1 MSERTSY
8 EPGTPCWVDLG
19 TPDIEAAASFY
30 GDLFGWDV
38 PEQPNSEQVGG
49 YRRAQKDGAD
59 VAGAMPL
66 MQEGQPPAWT
76 MYISV
81 ADADATAEA
90 VTANGGTQIAAP
102 MDVMDL
108 GRMALFTDPEG
119 AFFGIWQ
126 AGTFPGAAR
135 VNEPGSLSWNELET
149 RDPAAAKRF
158 YGAVFGW
165 QFEEEN
171 MPGGMTYNVAK
182 LGDARVAGMAD
193 IKGRVPDQVLA
204 HWMAYF
210 SVDDAEGAIGKVEA
224 GGGSVTFGPI
234 DIPVGR
240 FAMVADPWGA
250 NFAVVKHSEETA
262 ASAP

>member
-8 EPGTPCWVDLG
+8 EPGVPCWVDLG
-19 TPDIEAAASFY
+19 TPDIEGAARFY
-30 GDLFGWDV
+30 GELFGWEA
-38 PEQPNSEQVGG
+38 PEQPNSQQVGG

-59 VAGAMPL
+59 VAGVMPL

-76 MYISV
+76 TYVAV
-81 ADADATAEA
+81 ADADATAAA
-90 VTANGGTQIAAP
+90 VSENGGAQIAAP

-126 AGTFPGAAR
+126 AGMFPGAAR

-149 RDPAAAKRF
+149 RDPAAAKQF

-165 QFEEEN
+165 EFDEQDA
-171 MPGGMTYNVAK
+171 PGGMTYNVARI
-182 LGDARVAGMAD
+182 GDARVAGMAD
-193 IKGRVPDQVLA
+193 IKGRVPDQVPA
-204 HWMAYF
+204 HWMTYF
-210 SVDDAEGAIGKVEA
+210 SVDDAEGAVEKVQA
-224 GGGSVTFGPI
+224 GGGSVDFGPV

-250 NFAVVKHSEETA
+250 GFAVIKLNEETA
-262 ASAP
+262 ESAP